1 MRGLGLSLQ
10 SCEDSTFS
18 QITTNG
24 LLHAAGVVN
33 GVQGSLAGLFQSTS
47 YLAGLLLPD
56 PEKFDWLMLGS
67 WTMVFIAAL
76 MYTLWVLA
84 SRNQDEIDEEIE
96 GQPALQT
103 LQC

>member
-1 MRGLGLSLQ
+1 MSA
-10 SCEDSTFS
+10 
-18 QITTNG
+18 NG
-24 LLHAAGVVN
+24 LLRFAGVVN

-67 WTMVFIAAL
+67 WAMVLIAAL

-84 SRNQDEIDEEIE
+84 SRNQDETDEEIQ

-103 LQC
+103 SH